1 MKENPET
8 KSKLENKRAQFT
20 RQQPKKNPV
29 KLLGLIGVIAALAVA
44 GYLAINGVGGQQ
56 SAGAAKQRPDA
67 VTVAL
72 ADLEGGKA
80 KFFDYTTSSNT
91 AVRFFAIKSADGKY
105 RAAMDACDTCF
116 HAKKGYRQE
125 GESMICNN
133 CGMKFHSNL
142 INQVS
147 GGCNP
152 VGVACSIEDGQLV
165 IKNSELDGR
174 SSYFQ

>member
-1 MKENPET
+1 MSEQT
-8 KSKLENKRAQFT
+8 KSNFESKRAQFT
-20 RQQPKKNPV
+20 KQPKQNPV
-29 KLLGLIGVIAALAVA
+29 KILVVILVIAAAVIA
-44 GYLAINGVGGQQ
+44 GYFIIQGVGDNQ
-56 SAGAAKQRPDA
+56 SASAAKQRSDA

-80 KFFDYTTSSNT
+80 KFFDYTTTSNT
-91 AVRFFAIKSADGKY
+91 PVRFFAVKSSDGKY

-125 GESMICNN
+125 GDFMVCNN

-152 VGVACSIEDGQLV
+152 VGVACAVEDGQLV
-165 IKNSELDGR
+165 IKNSELESRG
-174 SSYFQ
+174 SYFQ

>member
-1 MKENPET
+1 MSDKIGT
-8 KSKLENKRAQFT
+8 KSNLESKRAQFT
-20 RQQPKKNPV
+20 RQKPKRNPV
-29 KLLGLIGVIAALAVA
+29 KILALAALLAALAAA
-44 GYLAINGVGGQQ
+44 GYFAINGFSGDR
-56 SAGAAKQRPDA
+56 ATAKKRADA

-80 KFFDYTTSSNT
+80 KFFDYTTAANT
-91 AVRFFAIKSADGKY
+91 PVRFFAMKSADGKY

-125 GESMICNN
+125 GDLMVCNN

-142 INQVS
+142 VNQVS

-152 VGVACSIEDGQLV
+152 VGLTCAVEDGQLV
-165 IKNSELDGR
+165 IKTSELESRG
-174 SSYFQ
+174 SYFQ

>member
-1 MKENPET
+1 MSDKREV
-8 KSKLENKRAQFT
+8 KSNLESKRAQFT
-20 RQQPKKNPV
+20 RQQPKRNPV
-29 KLLGLIGVIAALAVA
+29 KMLALVVLIAGVAIA
-44 GYLAINGVGGQQ
+44 GYFAINGFGDKQ
-56 SAGAAKQRPDA
+56 SASAAKKRSDA

-72 ADLEGGKA
+72 ADLEGGRA

-91 AVRFFAIKSADGKY
+91 PVRFFAVKGADGKY

-125 GESMICNN
+125 GDFMVCNN

-152 VGVACSIEDGQLV
+152 VGVACAVEDGQLV
-165 IKNSELDGR
+165 IKTSELESRGN
-174 SSYFQ
+174 YFQ

>member
-1 MKENPET
+1 MKDNTET
-8 KSKLENKRAQFT
+8 KSTLENKRAQFT
-20 RQQPKKNPV
+20 RQQSKKSPV
-29 KLLGLIGVIAALAVA
+29 KLLALVGVIAALAVA
-44 GYLAINGVGGQQ
+44 GYFAIKGGSQQ

-72 ADLEGGKA
+72 TDLEGGKA
-80 KFFDYTTSSNT
+80 KFFDYTTPSNT
-91 AVRFFAIKSADGKY
+91 AVRFFAIKSSDGKY

-116 HAKKGYRQE
+116 HARKGYRQE

-147 GGCNP
+147 GG
-152 VGVACSIEDGQLV
+152 
-165 IKNSELDGR
+165 
-174 SSYFQ
+174 